1 MSRTEYSQKK
11 HWARRNK
18 TAGLLAF
25 LFCLFLPPS
34 AHAQQARHET
44 LQEKYAARAQNV
56 EDKNYVSFSFEN
68 DSIGT
73 GTDRF
78 YSSGERLSW
87 FNVNTPVP
95 PVIDRLADIIPTFDL
110 NETTSTLFT
119 LGQNIYTP
127 EDIRIAAPQNN
138 DHPWAAWLYGSVGL
152 ATVTDNHID
161 ELEVT
166 LGLVGP
172 EAMGE
177 QTQKF
182 IHRHVTNSAIPKG
195 WAHQLDFEPGLILSW
210 ARRWPQALA
219 YEQNNL
225 RLALEP
231 NINLSL
237 GNIYT
242 YAGSGVTLTLGPH
255 QNALQD
261 RPPRIRPAIPGTG
274 FFDVPDKGWSWH
286 LFASADG
293 RAIARNI
300 FLDGNSFS
308 DGPGVSK
315 KHLVADASAGIAL
328 TFGDYRLSYALNFRS
343 KEFDGQDDESVFGSL
358 TLTTRF

>member
-127 EDIRIAAPQNN
+127 EDIRIDRVLFRRVQRA
-138 DHPWAAWLYGSVGL
+138 
-152 ATVTDNHID
+152 
-161 ELEVT
+161 
-166 LGLVGP
+166 
-172 EAMGE
+172 
-177 QTQKF
+177 
-182 IHRHVTNSAIPKG
+182 
-195 WAHQLDFEPGLILSW
+195 FEGD
-210 ARRWPQALA
+210 
-219 YEQNNL
+219 
-225 RLALEP
+225 
-231 NINLSL
+231 
-237 GNIYT
+237 
-242 YAGSGVTLTLGPH
+242 AGSC
-255 QNALQD
+255 
-261 RPPRIRPAIPGTG
+261 
-274 FFDVPDKGWSWH
+274 
-286 LFASADG
+286 G
-293 RAIARNI
+293 R
-300 FLDGNSFS
+300 
-308 DGPGVSK
+308 
-315 KHLVADASAGIAL
+315 
-328 TFGDYRLSYALNFRS
+328 
-343 KEFDGQDDESVFGSL
+343 FGSGALCFAAGARLCRARSICPMASSASL
-358 TLTTRF
+358 TSAEIASVSDKSAAKT